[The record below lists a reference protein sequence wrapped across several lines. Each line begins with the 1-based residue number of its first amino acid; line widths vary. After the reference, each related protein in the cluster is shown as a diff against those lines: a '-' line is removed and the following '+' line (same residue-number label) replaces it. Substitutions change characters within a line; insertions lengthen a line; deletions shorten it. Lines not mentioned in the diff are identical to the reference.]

1 MKNRTSAPANF
12 ARGSWFGSAE
22 IGKEGMVAL
31 VGQKLYQEYLDA
43 FNDISDYANSGED
56 LNRLIIGEAPESGL
70 ASEDV
75 PKHERFCKA
84 IADIKAKAKENN
96 IPVKIG
102 YIDNDELIAP
112 TWVIDS
118 DGCDG
123 ERDVF
128 KLTLTPY
135 GRKVARLLGGQHTFG
150 FNTEIIECE

>member
-1 MKNRTSAPANF
+1 MYNRTSAPANF

-31 VGQKLYQEYLDA
+31 VGQELYQEYLDA

-56 LNRLIIGEAPESGL
+56 LNRLLIGEAPESGI
-70 ASEDV
+70 ATADV
-75 PKHERFCKA
+75 PKHKRFCKA
-84 IADIKAKAKENN
+84 IADIKTKAKENN

-102 YIDNDELIAP
+102 YIDNEEALLP

-123 ERDVF
+123 EREVF
-128 KLTLTPY
+128 NLTLTAY